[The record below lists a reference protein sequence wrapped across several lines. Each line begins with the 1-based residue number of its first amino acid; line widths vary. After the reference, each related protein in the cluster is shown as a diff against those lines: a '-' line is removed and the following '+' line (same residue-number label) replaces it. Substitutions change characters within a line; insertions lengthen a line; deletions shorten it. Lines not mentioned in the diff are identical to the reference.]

1 MQLCEIIPI
10 SSLTLKLLS
19 PSPAFASNK
28 RLSKSCPSADF
39 CAPINS
45 SIYDYNHEARQQISV
60 IMQTK
65 GAHTLSS
72 VKPKSISLSF
82 SVNDIAQLGT
92 RIRYKTFLATM
103 DKELLYD
110 IRCPGGMAAS
120 SFQRVLQPKAAAE
133 ITESAIYAVKK
144 KSDICYRAQN
154 KNKNDG
160 GGTLDSRRE

>member
-1 MQLCEIIPI
+1 
-10 SSLTLKLLS
+10 
-19 PSPAFASNK
+19 
-28 RLSKSCPSADF
+28 
-39 CAPINS
+39 
-45 SIYDYNHEARQQISV
+45 
-60 IMQTK
+60 MQTK

-92 RIRYKTFLATM
+92 RIRYMTFLATV
-103 DKELLYD
+103 DKEFLYD

-144 KSDICYRAQN
+144 NRTSAIEPKTKTKMMVVELWTHGESDV
-154 KNKNDG
+154 
-160 GGTLDSRRE
+160 